1 MRIHAFMGELK
12 RKIVISMTKPRM
24 VITARS
30 FYSRADM
37 KLYLKKRTALSIF
50 LAVVNVYV
58 WSVVICQTIPT
69 VQHAL
74 ASESITLVRG
84 ASFNSDIVPEQG
96 DDIHGGSVSADPYSE
111 SEEGANRAD
120 ALEAAPSED
129 SIVDCK
135 TAAAVYSRRYE
146 VNENLLGRIIEA
158 ESGNKNTAASGKST
172 ARGCFQFIFGT
183 WELYGKRHWGEE
195 FYVKNVYSPKDN
207 VDLASWA
214 ISQYGTSDWDA
225 SKHIWAK

>member
-1 MRIHAFMGELK
+1 MGELK
-12 RKIVISMTKPRM
+12 RKIVTSMTKPRM

-37 KLYLKKRTALSIF
+37 KLYLKKRIALVIF
-50 LAVVNVYV
+50 LGGVNAYI
-58 WSVVICQTIPT
+58 WAVVICQTIPT

-74 ASESITLVRG
+74 ASESITLIRG
-84 ASFNSDIVPEQG
+84 THPETSEDLRRDEDTHDGTVPAVPNDGSDEG
-96 DDIHGGSVSADPYSE
+96 TNHAESSE
-111 SEEGANRAD
+111 AV
-120 ALEAAPSED
+120 PSED

-135 TAAAVYSRRYE
+135 TAASVYSKRYE
-146 VNENLLGRIIEA
+146 VNENLLVRIIDA

-183 WELYGKRHWGEE
+183 WELYGKRHWGDN
-195 FYVKNVYSPKDN
+195 FYTKSVYSPAHN
-207 VDLASWA
+207 VELAAWA